1 MSNFIRKI
9 ILLFSILSVIIAQV
23 PVTITSSPPGAKI
36 KVNLEDIGTT
46 PINNHMFMPG
56 SYTIEVEVDGYAP
69 IVKQIDLHQAQHLK
83 MDFSLNQLYPV
94 SFKSGIKGLEF
105 KVSDQ
110 SWKSEKMKMIMEAGR
125 HTIYVYSGNSQVD
138 SIVLNVEG
146 AMKYIYDPD

>member
-1 MSNFIRKI
+1 
-9 ILLFSILSVIIAQV
+9 
-23 PVTITSSPPGAKI
+23 
-36 KVNLEDIGTT
+36 
-46 PINNHMFMPG
+46 MPG

-69 IVKQIDLHQAQHLK
+69 IVKQIDIHQAQHLE

-125 HTIYVYSGNSQVD
+125 HTINVYSGNSQVD